1 MANWMQHTKEKLLP
15 SGDETIKDRVP
26 GAGMPQR
33 LESPARDAKESII
46 GADLTIEGKIE
57 GDGDIRIEGKFKGD
71 VLVKG
76 SVTIESGA
84 HISGEIS
91 ANNVIISG
99 HVEGNITAST
109 QVTLLESCELIGD
122 LKASSL
128 TVAAGSRMRGMV
140 EFGWKQEEDKKVE
153 FKKAVNET
161 DGVSS
166 L

>member
-1 MANWMQHTKEKLLP
+1 MANWMQQTKEKLLS
-15 SGDETIKDRVP
+15 SGNETIKDRVP
-26 GAGMPQR
+26 GDKKPQH

-57 GDGDIRIEGKFKGD
+57 GEGDIRIEGNFKGN

-76 SVTIESGA
+76 RVTIESGA

-99 HVEGNITAST
+99 QVEGNITAST

-122 LKASSL
+122 LKASLL

-140 EFGWKQEEDKKVE
+140 EFGWKQKEDKKVE
-153 FKKAVNET
+153 FKKVVNET

>member
-1 MANWMQHTKEKLLP
+1 MANWMQQTKEKLLS
-15 SGDETIKDRVP
+15 SGNETIKDKVP
-26 GAGMPQR
+26 GAGMRQR
-33 LESPARDAKESII
+33 LESPARGAKESII

-57 GDGDIRIEGKFKGD
+57 GDGDIRIEGNFKGD

-91 ANNVIISG
+91 ANKVIISG
-99 HVEGNITAST
+99 KVEGNITAST
-109 QVTLLESCELIGD
+109 QVTLLESCELVGD

-140 EFGWKQEEDKKVE
+140 EFGWKQKEDIKVE
-153 FKKAVNET
+153 FKKAVNES

>member
-1 MANWMQHTKEKLLP
+1 MANWMQQTKEKLLP
-15 SGDETIKDRVP
+15 SGNETIKDGVP

-84 HISGEIS
+84 HISGKIS

-99 HVEGNITAST
+99 QVEGNITALT